1 MIPRPS
7 FAVPLPN
14 RAPLE
19 LGSRTLVMGILNVTP
34 DSFADGGLHFDTDRA
49 VDAALRMV
57 DDGADIVDVGGES
70 TRPGAEALPAEDELR
85 RVIPVIERLAA
96 RVTIPI
102 SIDTYKARVARDAV
116 AAGASIVNDISGLQ
130 YDPELGTAVAGSGA
144 AIVLM
149 HTRGRSSGMYDLA
162 LYHNAPAEVAAE
174 LRVAIARATA
184 AGIAFESVIV
194 DPGIGFAKK
203 PEHSAAVLAHLD
215 TLQALDRP
223 ILSGPSRKSFL
234 KAALGERRADEREWG
249 TAAVVAAS
257 ILLGAHI
264 VRVHGVKAMVD
275 VARATDLVRN
285 ANGRPLALSS
295 TERGGSDGT
304 L

>member
-7 FAVPLPN
+7 FVVPLPN

-96 RVTIPI
+96 RVAIPI

-130 YDPELGTAVAGSGA
+130 YDPELGTAVAESGA

-162 LYHNAPAEVAAE
+162 HYDNAPAEVAAE

-184 AGIAFESVIV
+184 AGIALESVIV
-194 DPGIGFAKK
+194 DPGIGFAKRA
-203 PEHSAAVLAHLD
+203 EHSAAVLAHLD

-285 ANGRPLALSS
+285 ARPSLTCNSQIPWL
-295 TERGGSDGT
+295 TPK
-304 L
+304 